1 MKQNLYDN
9 PQFFEMYKSLRESK
23 ITYNDF
29 IEQPAIK
36 KMLPDL
42 KGLKVL
48 DLGCGFGEL
57 AIDLIRRG
65 AAQVTGV
72 DISERMLSIAKK
84 HPQIDYFQ
92 SSMEDIEFQRHEFDL
107 IVSSLAFHY
116 IEDYG
121 SLIGRVATW
130 LKPNGFLIFSTEHP
144 MVLAHK
150 SQEGW
155 ITDSNG
161 NRLHWPIDNYNEEG
175 PRSQFWGID
184 GVIKYHRKI
193 STLINGLIHSG
204 LMIQEIDEPESTV
217 EGLEKMPKLMSERR
231 RPSFIIIK
239 AQKHGIDSR

>member
-9 PQFFEMYKSLRESK
+9 PEFFEMYKSLRESK

-57 AIDLIRRG
+57 AVDLIRRG
-65 AAQVTGV
+65 AAQVTGI
-72 DISERMLSIAKK
+72 DISERMLSIAKR
-84 HPQIDYFQ
+84 HPQIDYVQ
-92 SSMEDIEFQRHEFDL
+92 SSMEDIEFQRQEFDL

-121 SLIGRVATW
+121 SLISRVATW
-130 LKPNGFLIFSTEHP
+130 LKPHGFLIFSTEHP

-150 SQEGW
+150 ARKAGLRIPMETGFIGLLI
-155 ITDSNG
+155 ITA
-161 NRLHWPIDNYNEEG
+161 
-175 PRSQFWGID
+175 
-184 GVIKYHRKI
+184 RKGFEANFGG
-193 STLINGLIHSG
+193 STGS
-204 LMIQEIDEPESTV
+204 
-217 EGLEKMPKLMSERR
+217 
-231 RPSFIIIK
+231 
-239 AQKHGIDSR
+239 